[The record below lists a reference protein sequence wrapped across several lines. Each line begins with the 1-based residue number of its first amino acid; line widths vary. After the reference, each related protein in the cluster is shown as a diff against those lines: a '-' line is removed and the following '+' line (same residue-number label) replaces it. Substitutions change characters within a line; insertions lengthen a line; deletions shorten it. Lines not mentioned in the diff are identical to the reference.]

1 MTQAL
6 RDSSNIVGVM
16 KDLCSHNCCAVKGAM
31 YVTPWCDMLRGRDS
45 SCSVLHLWY
54 KMDVLRR
61 EARKRLAYLGIS
73 NGYQNVPDV
82 NDLVGVEP
90 SGTPTPLQFF
100 FSPSEIQNQA
110 KSMLAYLGVANGYQ
124 NIPNIDDLVSTYNST
139 SGTQLL
145 LSFPLATLKEEIEK
159 KTAYLGKFRRTEEAV
174 HLLDLIAVTGDE
186 SELLLSFAK
195 EAMMDVWNILSAP
208 FVSVAKSVWWQDI
221 AATSYQVGVHY
232 QFGVNYNT
240 SYDINPL
247 KQAILNALVE
257 RIIYKWLLYA
267 YPSDAAQY
275 DTNFQQATAEVQA
288 CCKDFKA
295 RAANIFAPLA
305 KEAMMDVWNI
315 LSTPFVAVSK
325 KAWWQESATTTYQAG
340 AYYHFDVNYVLTTE
354 EKDALQRILL
364 EAIVAR
370 VISKWLVL
378 AYPVEAPKFDA
389 AYQQA
394 IAAIPQRVNEFKA
407 RWSGLFVPF
416 TKSAMADVYAV
427 LNRYMPRH
435 EKAYWFREGRDT
447 VSFDSSGT
455 DPNLLHLSQLS
466 EVDDEGFL
474 IADNIPV
481 DDEGYIRIAETAV
494 DDEGYIISDGSETE
508 PVTFY
513 AGQYVIMDGDL
524 YIAIEDGDSSDYIG
538 KIVPTEDYRDSVHY
552 GILWHCQHNI
562 NAVEPLDTAIF
573 ESLVARIVYKWVA
586 KAYPMEAE
594 VYLAEYNEN
603 AERIREFAR
612 IMEGP
617 QIVNR
622 IPRIY

>member
-1 MTQAL
+1 
-6 RDSSNIVGVM
+6 
-16 KDLCSHNCCAVKGAM
+16 
-31 YVTPWCDMLRGRDS
+31 
-45 SCSVLHLWY
+45 
-54 KMDVLRR
+54 
-61 EARKRLAYLGIS
+61 
-73 NGYQNVPDV
+73 
-82 NDLVGVEP
+82 
-90 SGTPTPLQFF
+90 
-100 FSPSEIQNQA
+100 
-110 KSMLAYLGVANGYQ
+110 MLAYLGAANGYQ
-124 NIPNIDDLVSTYNST
+124 NIPNIDDLVGTYNST

-174 HLLDLIAVTGDE
+174 HLLDLIAVTEDE
-186 SELLLSFAK
+186 SELLLSFVK

-208 FVSVAKSVWWQDI
+208 FVAVSKEAWWQNV
-221 AATSYQVGVHY
+221 ATTSYQVGVHY
-232 QFGVNYNT
+232 QFGVNY
-240 SYDINPL
+240 SAAYDINPL
-247 KQAILNALVE
+247 KQSILNALVE

-267 YPSDAAQY
+267 YPGDAAQY

-305 KEAMMDVWNI
+305 KEAMMDVWNV
-315 LSTPFVAVSK
+315 LSAPFVAVSK
-325 KAWWQESATTTYQAG
+325 KAWWQESATTTYQIG
-340 AYYHFDVNYVLTTE
+340 AYYYFDVNYVLTTE

-378 AYPVEAPKFDA
+378 SYPDEAPKFDT

-407 RWSGLFVPF
+407 RWSGLLVPFAKEAMSEVWNALSAPFVGISKKAWYNSGVQYQFDVNYALTDNETDSLHHIVLDALASRIIYKWLLASYPDEAPKFDTAYQQAIAVIPQRVNEFKARWSGLFIPF
-416 TKSAMADVYAV
+416 TKAAMADLYSV
-427 LNRYMPRH
+427 LNMYMPRH

-513 AGQYVIMDGDL
+513 ASQYVIVDGKL

-573 ESLVARIVYKWVA
+573 ETLVARIVYKWVA
-586 KAYPMEAE
+586 KAYPVEAE
-594 VYLAEYNEN
+594 AYLAEYNEN

-622 IPRIY
+622 IPRMF